1 MYTGDDVFDLSTMQP
16 YSLKDLYVPFSAFS
30 PDFVLYL
37 PRSSDLNQLAK
48 YAPKGQQLE
57 VAHYCMSGFS
67 KVCKGVV
74 ASLESTQIKC

>member
-16 YSLKDLYVPFSAFS
+16 YSLGDLYVPFSTFT
-30 PDFVLYL
+30 PDFVLFL

-48 YAPKGQQLE
+48 YAPKDKQLE

-67 KVCKGVV
+67 KVCYFTDLLPREVKF
-74 ASLESTQIKC
+74 S